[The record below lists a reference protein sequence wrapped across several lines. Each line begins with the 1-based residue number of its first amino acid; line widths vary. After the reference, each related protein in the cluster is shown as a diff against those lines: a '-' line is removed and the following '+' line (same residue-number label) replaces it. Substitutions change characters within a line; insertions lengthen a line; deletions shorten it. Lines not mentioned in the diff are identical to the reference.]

1 MKLFYGCSQWGYQNW
16 LGSLYPENINSSEM
30 LRYYAKLFNS
40 VELNPTF
47 YNGADPVSVRTW
59 KNKVGAGFRFCPK
72 LPRTISHEKNFRDS
86 TEDLSG
92 FLKGVS
98 VFGENL
104 GTIFIQLSTH
114 FSGEDIHILSSFL
127 ESVSVDFSVSVEPR
141 MNILSEPDK
150 LNALL
155 SVLKEKKTGDVLT
168 DSVET
173 RPYLNIVRLT
183 NHTAFIRFIAYGHET
198 DFGRLDDWFGQLKKW
213 SDKGLPQAY
222 LFLHFPSDNQDP
234 DLVKYFLDKVS
245 THCEKPGCFIQR

>member
-104 GTIFIQLSTH
+104 GTIFIQLSRQ
-114 FSGEDIHILSSFL
+114 FSGEDIQILSSFL
-127 ESVSVDFSVSVEPR
+127 ESVSPDFSISVEPR
-141 MNILSEPDK
+141 MNILSSSDT
-150 LNALL
+150 LNELL
-155 SVLKEKKTGDVLT
+155 LAMKERKAGIVLN
-168 DSVET
+168 DSIET
-173 RPYLNIVRLT
+173 RPYLNSVRLT
-183 NHTAFIRFIAYGHET
+183 SQTAFIRFIAYGHET
-198 DFGRLDDWFGQLKKW
+198 DYGRLEDWFGQLRKW
-213 SDKGLPQAY
+213 SDKGLPEAY
-222 LFLHFPSDNQDP
+222 IYLHFPADSQDT
-234 DLVKYFLDKVS
+234 DLVRYFLDKVS
-245 THCEKPGCFIQR
+245 IYCEEPGGLIQR